1 MKIKCLS
8 LALCLCL
15 LIGMALPLASCK
27 KSEPTPPEGTYTRM
41 TVDIN
46 PSVEFMVDDQNKVV
60 SVTALNDDGSILIAG
75 EAFVGKT
82 PEEATRMVVSLATDA
97 GYLVKGEIHVENTD
111 ESQKVEISVSGNSD
125 YAKEL
130 AKNVKSNVEKYLKDN
145 KITATVTDFWG
156 QPVAGMPVTLTQ
168 GSRENIKITTPVDLI
183 IVEALRKV
191 VIEDG
196 LFTEDE
202 VKNMTEEQLYK
213 ALAAGRI
220 ETAQLLT
227 AEMREA
233 YYRAKDY
240 KISFVEKQATAD
252 IISGMGATYKVLMSG
267 YSTALAA
274 YSTSIDKLD
283 ALRYS
288 LLVDPESA
296 YQKALASLRD
306 AKEDL
311 LKEKKLI
318 FSVKDGDKAYA
329 EISASFKLSEETYN
343 KALKAVE
350 DAGAAAN
357 KAMETAI
364 AALREIEAQ
373 LKALEEKLRENEDIS
388 AKLTAEAQ
396 NLEDTLNKAKDNFFA
411 EFEAAHK
418 SDIEKAE
425 ADLEAKKQELI
436 AAAKG

>member
-130 AKNVKSNVEKYLKDN
+130 AKNVKSDVEKYLKDN
-145 KITATVTDFWG
+145 KITATVES
-156 QPVAGMPVTLTQ
+156 VKAKTLD
-168 GSRENIKITTPVDLI
+168 EM
-183 IVEALRKV
+183 RKV

-233 YYRAKDY
+233 YYRAQDY

-274 YSTSIDKLD
+274 YSTSIDTLD
-283 ALRYS
+283 ELRYS

-311 LKEKKLI
+311 LKEKKLV
-318 FSVKDGDKAYA
+318 FSVKDGDKTYA

>member
-130 AKNVKSNVEKYLKDN
+130 AKNVKSDVEKYLKDN
-145 KITATVTDFWG
+145 KITATVES
-156 QPVAGMPVTLTQ
+156 VKAKTLD
-168 GSRENIKITTPVDLI
+168 EM
-183 IVEALRKV
+183 RKV

-227 AEMREA
+227 SEMREA

-274 YSTSIDKLD
+274 YSTSIDTLD
-283 ALRYS
+283 DLRYS

-318 FSVKDGDKAYA
+318 FSVKDGDKTYA

>member
-1 MKIKCLS
+1 MKIKYLS

-130 AKNVKSNVEKYLKDN
+130 AKNVKSDVEKYLKDN
-145 KITATVTDFWG
+145 KITATVES
-156 QPVAGMPVTLTQ
+156 VKAKTLD
-168 GSRENIKITTPVDLI
+168 EM
-183 IVEALRKV
+183 RKV

-274 YSTSIDKLD
+274 YSTSIDTLD
-283 ALRYS
+283 DLRYS

-318 FSVKDGDKAYA
+318 FSVKDGDKTYA

-364 AALREIEAQ
+364 AALREIETQ

>member
-82 PEEATRMVVSLATDA
+82 PEEATQLVVSLATDA
-97 GYLVKGEIHVENTD
+97 GYLVKGEIHTENTD

-130 AKNVKSNVEKYLKDN
+130 AQNVKSDVEKYLKDN
-145 KITATVTDFWG
+145 KITATVESVKAKTLDEMRAVV
-156 QPVAGMPVTLTQ
+156 VA
-168 GSRENIKITTPVDLI
+168 
-183 IVEALRKV
+183 
-191 VIEDG
+191 DG

-202 VKNMTEEQLYK
+202 VKDMTEEQLYK

-220 ETAQLLT
+220 ETAELLT

-274 YSTSIDKLD
+274 YSTSIDTLD
-283 ALRYS
+283 ELRYS

-311 LKEKKLI
+311 LKEKKLVL
-318 FSVKDGDKAYA
+318 SVKDGDETYA

-343 KALKAVE
+343 RALKAVE

-357 KAMETAI
+357 KAMEAAI
-364 AALREIEAQ
+364 ATLREVETQ
-373 LKALEEKLRENEDIS
+373 LKELEATLRENEDIS

>member
-111 ESQKVEISVSGNSD
+111 ESQKIEISVSGNSD

-130 AKNVKSNVEKYLKDN
+130 AKNVKSDVEKYLKDN
-145 KITATVTDFWG
+145 KITATVES
-156 QPVAGMPVTLTQ
+156 VKAKTLD
-168 GSRENIKITTPVDLI
+168 EM
-183 IVEALRKV
+183 RKV

-202 VKNMTEEQLYK
+202 VKDMTEEQLYK

-274 YSTSIDKLD
+274 YSTSIDTLD
-283 ALRYS
+283 ELRYS

-318 FSVKDGDKAYA
+318 FSVKDGDKTYV

-364 AALREIEAQ
+364 AALREVEAQ

-396 NLEDTLNKAKDNFFA
+396 NLGDTLNKAKDNFFA

>member
-130 AKNVKSNVEKYLKDN
+130 AKNVKSDVEKYLKDN
-145 KITATVTDFWG
+145 KITATVES
-156 QPVAGMPVTLTQ
+156 VKAKTLD
-168 GSRENIKITTPVDLI
+168 EM
-183 IVEALRKV
+183 RKV

-202 VKNMTEEQLYK
+202 VKDMTEEQLYK

-318 FSVKDGDKAYA
+318 FSVKDGDKTYA

-364 AALREIEAQ
+364 AALREIETQ

>member
-130 AKNVKSNVEKYLKDN
+130 AKNVKSDVEKYLKDN
-145 KITATVTDFWG
+145 KITATVES
-156 QPVAGMPVTLTQ
+156 VKAKTLD
-168 GSRENIKITTPVDLI
+168 EM
-183 IVEALRKV
+183 RKV

-202 VKNMTEEQLYK
+202 VKDMTEEQLYK

-311 LKEKKLI
+311 LKERKLI
-318 FSVKDGDKAYA
+318 FSVKDGDKTYV
-329 EISASFKLSEETYN
+329 EISASFKLSEEAYN

>member
-130 AKNVKSNVEKYLKDN
+130 AKNVKSDVEKYLKDN
-145 KITATVTDFWG
+145 KITATVES
-156 QPVAGMPVTLTQ
+156 VKAKTLD
-168 GSRENIKITTPVDLI
+168 EM
-183 IVEALRKV
+183 RKV

-202 VKNMTEEQLYK
+202 VKDMTEEQLYK

-274 YSTSIDKLD
+274 YSTSIDTLD
-283 ALRYS
+283 ELRYS

-311 LKEKKLI
+311 LKEKKLV
-318 FSVKDGDKAYA
+318 FSVKDGDKTYA
-329 EISASFKLSEETYN
+329 EISASFKLSEEAYN

-364 AALREIEAQ
+364 AALREIETQ

>member
-8 LALCLCL
+8 LALCFCL

-130 AKNVKSNVEKYLKDN
+130 AKNVKSDVEKYLKDN
-145 KITATVTDFWG
+145 KITATVES
-156 QPVAGMPVTLTQ
+156 VKAKTLD
-168 GSRENIKITTPVDLI
+168 EM
-183 IVEALRKV
+183 RKV

-274 YSTSIDKLD
+274 YSKSIEALD
-283 ALRYS
+283 ELRYS

-318 FSVKDGDKAYA
+318 FSVKDGDKTYV
-329 EISASFKLSEETYN
+329 EISASFKLSEEAYN

>member
-130 AKNVKSNVEKYLKDN
+130 AKNVKSDVEKYLKDN
-145 KITATVTDFWG
+145 KITATVES
-156 QPVAGMPVTLTQ
+156 VKAKTLD
-168 GSRENIKITTPVDLI
+168 EM
-183 IVEALRKV
+183 RKV

-274 YSTSIDKLD
+274 YSTSIDTLD
-283 ALRYS
+283 ELRYS

-318 FSVKDGDKAYA
+318 FSVKDGDKTYV

-364 AALREIEAQ
+364 AALREVEAQ

-396 NLEDTLNKAKDNFFA
+396 KLEDTLNRAKDNFFA

>member
-111 ESQKVEISVSGNSD
+111 ESQKIEISVSGNSD

-130 AKNVKSNVEKYLKDN
+130 AKNVKSDVEKYLKDN
-145 KITATVTDFWG
+145 KITATVES
-156 QPVAGMPVTLTQ
+156 VKAKTLD
-168 GSRENIKITTPVDLI
+168 EM
-183 IVEALRKV
+183 RKV

-202 VKNMTEEQLYK
+202 VKDMTEEQLYK

-274 YSTSIDKLD
+274 YSTSIDTLD
-283 ALRYS
+283 ELRYS

-311 LKEKKLI
+311 LKEKKLV
-318 FSVKDGDKAYA
+318 FSVKDGDKTYA

-425 ADLEAKKQELI
+425 AVLEAKKQELI

>member
-111 ESQKVEISVSGNSD
+111 ESQKIEISVSGNSD

-130 AKNVKSNVEKYLKDN
+130 AKNVKSDVEKYLKDN
-145 KITATVTDFWG
+145 KITATVES
-156 QPVAGMPVTLTQ
+156 VKAKTLD
-168 GSRENIKITTPVDLI
+168 EM
-183 IVEALRKV
+183 RKV

-274 YSTSIDKLD
+274 YSASIDTLD
-283 ALRYS
+283 ELRYS

-318 FSVKDGDKAYA
+318 FSVKDGDKTYV
-329 EISASFKLSEETYN
+329 EISASFKLSEEAYN

-364 AALREIEAQ
+364 AALREVEAQ

>member
-1 MKIKCLS
+1 MKIKCSS

-27 KSEPTPPEGTYTRM
+27 KSEPTPPEGTYTRT

-130 AKNVKSNVEKYLKDN
+130 AKNVKSDVEKYLKDN
-145 KITATVTDFWG
+145 KITATVES
-156 QPVAGMPVTLTQ
+156 VKAKTLD
-168 GSRENIKITTPVDLI
+168 EM
-183 IVEALRKV
+183 RKV

-252 IISGMGATYKVLMSG
+252 IISGMEEANKAVMTL
-267 YSTALAA
+267 YSTALDT
-274 YSTSIDKLD
+274 YSKSIEALD
-283 ALRYS
+283 ELRYS

-318 FSVKDGDKAYA
+318 FSVKDGDKTYV

-364 AALREIEAQ
+364 AALREVETQ

>member
-111 ESQKVEISVSGNSD
+111 ESQKIEISVSGNSD

-130 AKNVKSNVEKYLKDN
+130 AKNVKSDVEKYLKDN
-145 KITATVTDFWG
+145 KITATVES
-156 QPVAGMPVTLTQ
+156 VKAKTLD
-168 GSRENIKITTPVDLI
+168 EM
-183 IVEALRKV
+183 RKV
-191 VIEDG
+191 VIADG

-318 FSVKDGDKAYA
+318 FSVKDGDKTYV

-364 AALREIEAQ
+364 AALREVEAQ

-396 NLEDTLNKAKDNFFA
+396 KLEDTLNKAKDNFFA

-418 SDIEKAE
+418 SDIEKAK

>member
-130 AKNVKSNVEKYLKDN
+130 AKNVKSDVEKYLKDN
-145 KITATVTDFWG
+145 KITATVES
-156 QPVAGMPVTLTQ
+156 VKAKTLD
-168 GSRENIKITTPVDLI
+168 EM
-183 IVEALRKV
+183 RKV

-202 VKNMTEEQLYK
+202 VKDMTEEQLYK

-252 IISGMGATYKVLMSG
+252 IISGMEEANKAVMTL
-267 YSTALAA
+267 YSTALDT
-274 YSTSIDKLD
+274 YSKSIEALD
-283 ALRYS
+283 ELRYS
-288 LLVDPESA
+288 LLVDPEST

-318 FSVKDGDKAYA
+318 FSVKDGDKTYV

-364 AALREIEAQ
+364 AALREVEAQ

>member
-130 AKNVKSNVEKYLKDN
+130 AKNVKSDVEKYLKDN
-145 KITATVTDFWG
+145 KITATVES
-156 QPVAGMPVTLTQ
+156 VKAKTLD
-168 GSRENIKITTPVDLI
+168 EM
-183 IVEALRKV
+183 RKV

-274 YSTSIDKLD
+274 YSTSIDTLD
-283 ALRYS
+283 ELRYS

-311 LKEKKLI
+311 LKEKKLV
-318 FSVKDGDKAYA
+318 FSVKDGDKTYA

-364 AALREIEAQ
+364 AALREIETQ

>member
-130 AKNVKSNVEKYLKDN
+130 AKNVKSDVEKYLKDN
-145 KITATVTDFWG
+145 KITATVES
-156 QPVAGMPVTLTQ
+156 VKAKTLD
-168 GSRENIKITTPVDLI
+168 EM
-183 IVEALRKV
+183 RKV

-202 VKNMTEEQLYK
+202 VKDMTEEQLYK

-274 YSTSIDKLD
+274 YSASIDTLD
-283 ALRYS
+283 ELRYS

-318 FSVKDGDKAYA
+318 FSVKDGDKTYV

-364 AALREIEAQ
+364 AALREVEAQ

>member
-130 AKNVKSNVEKYLKDN
+130 AKNVKSDVEKYLKDN
-145 KITATVTDFWG
+145 KITATVES
-156 QPVAGMPVTLTQ
+156 VKAKTLD
-168 GSRENIKITTPVDLI
+168 EM
-183 IVEALRKV
+183 RKV
-191 VIEDG
+191 VIADG

-202 VKNMTEEQLYK
+202 VKDMTEEQLYK

-311 LKEKKLI
+311 LKEKKLV
-318 FSVKDGDKAYA
+318 FSVKDGDKTYA

-364 AALREIEAQ
+364 AALREVETQ

>member
-82 PEEATRMVVSLATDA
+82 PEEATQLVVSLATDA

-130 AKNVKSNVEKYLKDN
+130 AKNVKSDVEKYLKDN
-145 KITATVTDFWG
+145 KITATVES
-156 QPVAGMPVTLTQ
+156 VKAKTLD
-168 GSRENIKITTPVDLI
+168 EM
-183 IVEALRKV
+183 RKV

-274 YSTSIDKLD
+274 YSTSIDTLD

-318 FSVKDGDKAYA
+318 FSVKDGDKTYV

>member
-130 AKNVKSNVEKYLKDN
+130 AKNVKSDVEKYLKDN
-145 KITATVTDFWG
+145 KITATVES
-156 QPVAGMPVTLTQ
+156 VKAKTLD
-168 GSRENIKITTPVDLI
+168 EM
-183 IVEALRKV
+183 RKV

-202 VKNMTEEQLYK
+202 VKDMTEEQLYK

-252 IISGMGATYKVLMSG
+252 IISGMGATYKALMSG
-267 YSTALAA
+267 YSAALAA

-318 FSVKDGDKAYA
+318 FSVKDGDKTYV
-329 EISASFKLSEETYN
+329 EISASFKLSEEAYN

-364 AALREIEAQ
+364 AALREVEAQ

-396 NLEDTLNKAKDNFFA
+396 KLEDTLNKAKDNFFA

>member
-130 AKNVKSNVEKYLKDN
+130 AKNVKSDVEKYLKDN
-145 KITATVTDFWG
+145 KITATVES
-156 QPVAGMPVTLTQ
+156 VKAKTLD
-168 GSRENIKITTPVDLI
+168 EM
-183 IVEALRKV
+183 RKV

-202 VKNMTEEQLYK
+202 VKDMTEEQLYK

-274 YSTSIDKLD
+274 YSTSIDTLD
-283 ALRYS
+283 DLRYS

-318 FSVKDGDKAYA
+318 FSVKDGDKTYV

-350 DAGAAAN
+350 DAGTAAN

-396 NLEDTLNKAKDNFFA
+396 NLEDTLNRAKDNFFA

>member
-130 AKNVKSNVEKYLKDN
+130 AKNVKSDVEKYLKDN
-145 KITATVTDFWG
+145 KITATVES
-156 QPVAGMPVTLTQ
+156 VKAKTLD
-168 GSRENIKITTPVDLI
+168 EM
-183 IVEALRKV
+183 RKV

-252 IISGMGATYKVLMSG
+252 IIRGMEEANKAVMTL
-267 YSTALAA
+267 YSTALDT
-274 YSTSIDKLD
+274 YSKSIEALD
-283 ALRYS
+283 ELRYS

-311 LKEKKLI
+311 LKEKKLV
-318 FSVKDGDKAYA
+318 FSVKDGDKTYA

-364 AALREIEAQ
+364 AALREVEAQ

-396 NLEDTLNKAKDNFFA
+396 KLEDTLNKAKDNFFA

>member
-82 PEEATRMVVSLATDA
+82 PEEATQLVVSLATDA

-130 AKNVKSNVEKYLKDN
+130 AKNVKSDVEKYLKDN
-145 KITATVTDFWG
+145 KITATVES
-156 QPVAGMPVTLTQ
+156 VKAKTLD
-168 GSRENIKITTPVDLI
+168 EM
-183 IVEALRKV
+183 RKV
-191 VIEDG
+191 VVEDG

-274 YSTSIDKLD
+274 YSTSIDTLD

-318 FSVKDGDKAYA
+318 FSVKDGDKTYA

-364 AALREIEAQ
+364 AALREVEAQ

>member
-130 AKNVKSNVEKYLKDN
+130 AKNVKSDVEKYLKDN
-145 KITATVTDFWG
+145 KITATVES
-156 QPVAGMPVTLTQ
+156 VKAKTLD
-168 GSRENIKITTPVDLI
+168 EM
-183 IVEALRKV
+183 RKV

-252 IISGMGATYKVLMSG
+252 IISGMGATYKALMSG
-267 YSTALAA
+267 YSAALAA

-318 FSVKDGDKAYA
+318 FSVKDGDKTYV

-364 AALREIEAQ
+364 AALREVEAQ

-396 NLEDTLNKAKDNFFA
+396 KLEDTLNKAKDNFFA

>member
-130 AKNVKSNVEKYLKDN
+130 AKNVKSDVEKYLKDN
-145 KITATVTDFWG
+145 KITATVESIK
-156 QPVAGMPVTLTQ
+156 AKTLD
-168 GSRENIKITTPVDLI
+168 EM
-183 IVEALRKV
+183 RKV

-274 YSTSIDKLD
+274 YSTSIDTLD
-283 ALRYS
+283 ELRYS

-311 LKEKKLI
+311 LKERKLI
-318 FSVKDGDKAYA
+318 FSVKDGDKTYA

-364 AALREIEAQ
+364 AALREVEAQ
-373 LKALEEKLRENEDIS
+373 LKALEEKLRENENIS

-396 NLEDTLNKAKDNFFA
+396 KLEDTLNKAKDNFFA

>member
-130 AKNVKSNVEKYLKDN
+130 AKNVKSDVEKYLKDN
-145 KITATVTDFWG
+145 KITATVES
-156 QPVAGMPVTLTQ
+156 VKAKTLD
-168 GSRENIKITTPVDLI
+168 EM
-183 IVEALRKV
+183 RKV

-311 LKEKKLI
+311 LKERKLI
-318 FSVKDGDKAYA
+318 FSVKDGDKTYV

-364 AALREIEAQ
+364 AALREVEAQ

-396 NLEDTLNKAKDNFFA
+396 KLEDTLNKAKDNFFA

>member
-82 PEEATRMVVSLATDA
+82 PEEATQLVVSLATDA
-97 GYLVKGEIHVENTD
+97 GYLVKGEIHTENTD

-130 AKNVKSNVEKYLKDN
+130 AQNVKSDVEKYLKDN
-145 KITATVTDFWG
+145 KITATVESVKAKTLDEMRAVV
-156 QPVAGMPVTLTQ
+156 VA
-168 GSRENIKITTPVDLI
+168 
-183 IVEALRKV
+183 
-191 VIEDG
+191 DG

-202 VKNMTEEQLYK
+202 VKDMTEEQLYK

-220 ETAQLLT
+220 ETAELLT

-252 IISGMGATYKVLMSG
+252 IISGMGTTYKVLMSG
-267 YSTALAA
+267 YSAALVM
-274 YSTSIDKLD
+274 YSTSIDTLD
-283 ALRYS
+283 ELRYS

-311 LKEKKLI
+311 LKEKKLVL
-318 FSVKDGDKAYA
+318 SVKDGDETYA

-343 KALKAVE
+343 RALKAVE

-357 KAMETAI
+357 KAMEAAI
-364 AALREIEAQ
+364 ATLREVETQ
-373 LKALEEKLRENEDIS
+373 LKELEATLRENEDIS

-396 NLEDTLNKAKDNFFA
+396 NLENTLNKAKDNFFA

>member
-130 AKNVKSNVEKYLKDN
+130 AKNVKSDVEKYLKDN
-145 KITATVTDFWG
+145 KITATVES
-156 QPVAGMPVTLTQ
+156 VKAKTLD
-168 GSRENIKITTPVDLI
+168 EM
-183 IVEALRKV
+183 RKV
-191 VIEDG
+191 VIADG

-274 YSTSIDKLD
+274 YSTSIDTLD
-283 ALRYS
+283 ELRYS

-318 FSVKDGDKAYA
+318 FSVKDGDKTYA

-364 AALREIEAQ
+364 AALREIETQ

-396 NLEDTLNKAKDNFFA
+396 KLEDTLNKAKDNFFA

>member
-130 AKNVKSNVEKYLKDN
+130 AKNVKSDVEKFLKDN
-145 KITATVTDFWG
+145 KITATVES
-156 QPVAGMPVTLTQ
+156 VKAKTLD
-168 GSRENIKITTPVDLI
+168 EM
-183 IVEALRKV
+183 RKV

-311 LKEKKLI
+311 LKERKLI
-318 FSVKDGDKAYA
+318 FSVKDGDKTYV
-329 EISASFKLSEETYN
+329 EISASFKLSEEAYN

-364 AALREIEAQ
+364 AALREVEAQ

>member
-111 ESQKVEISVSGNSD
+111 ESQKIEISVSGNSD

-130 AKNVKSNVEKYLKDN
+130 AKNVKSDVEKYLKDN
-145 KITATVTDFWG
+145 KITATVES
-156 QPVAGMPVTLTQ
+156 VKAKTLD
-168 GSRENIKITTPVDLI
+168 EM
-183 IVEALRKV
+183 RKV

-318 FSVKDGDKAYA
+318 FSVKDGDKTYV
-329 EISASFKLSEETYN
+329 EISASFKLSEEAYN

>member
-130 AKNVKSNVEKYLKDN
+130 AKNVKSDVEKYLKDN
-145 KITATVTDFWG
+145 KITATVES
-156 QPVAGMPVTLTQ
+156 VKAKTLD
-168 GSRENIKITTPVDLI
+168 EM
-183 IVEALRKV
+183 RKV
-191 VIEDG
+191 VIADG

-274 YSTSIDKLD
+274 YSTSIDTLD
-283 ALRYS
+283 ELRYS

-318 FSVKDGDKAYA
+318 FSVKDGDKTYA

-396 NLEDTLNKAKDNFFA
+396 KLEDTLNKAKDNFFA

>member
-130 AKNVKSNVEKYLKDN
+130 AKNVKSDVEKYLKDN
-145 KITATVTDFWG
+145 KITATVES
-156 QPVAGMPVTLTQ
+156 VKAKTLD
-168 GSRENIKITTPVDLI
+168 EM
-183 IVEALRKV
+183 RKV

-252 IISGMGATYKVLMSG
+252 IISGMEEANKAVMTL
-267 YSTALAA
+267 YSTALDT
-274 YSTSIDKLD
+274 YSKSIEALD
-283 ALRYS
+283 ELRYS

-318 FSVKDGDKAYA
+318 FSVKDGDKTYV
-329 EISASFKLSEETYN
+329 EISASFKLSEEAYN

-364 AALREIEAQ
+364 AALREVEAQ

-396 NLEDTLNKAKDNFFA
+396 KLEDTLNKAKDNFFA

>member
-111 ESQKVEISVSGNSD
+111 ESQKIEISVSGNSD

-130 AKNVKSNVEKYLKDN
+130 AKNVKSDVEKYLKDN
-145 KITATVTDFWG
+145 KITATVES
-156 QPVAGMPVTLTQ
+156 VKAKTLD
-168 GSRENIKITTPVDLI
+168 EM
-183 IVEALRKV
+183 RKV
-191 VIEDG
+191 VIADG

-202 VKNMTEEQLYK
+202 VKDMTEEQLYK

-311 LKEKKLI
+311 LKERKLI
-318 FSVKDGDKAYA
+318 FSVKDGDKTYV
-329 EISASFKLSEETYN
+329 EISASFKLSEEAYN

-364 AALREIEAQ
+364 AALREVEAQ